1 MNIFLFYRLLLAFLI
16 SDYVL
21 QFDWLFRLRYKKRWG
36 VFVHAG
42 FHLLTTLVL
51 CLPYLHDTWFFVAV
65 VLLQVVHGFFDKIKK
80 QNLWAFL
87 GDQLFHLATLAGL
100 AWLFGGLAPVD
111 WFPAW
116 LDVLWKDDYLV
127 NLLSGLL
134 LSAYMGMI
142 LINFVNKTFR
152 KPFTREV
159 FSDYYR
165 NSYLF
170 GGLVAFSGV
179 ELGFQLS
186 PWFFLAAVAPAAL
199 LVWLARRPTDED
211 GSFKGAYKL
220 DYLWM
225 LLWAAL
231 WGAIVGLKLYP

>member
-1 MNIFLFYRLLLAFLI
+1 MNTFLFYRLLLAFLI
-16 SDYVL
+16 GDYVL
-21 QFDWLFRLRYKKRWG
+21 QFDWLFKLRYEKRWG

-42 FHLLTTLVL
+42 FHLLVTLVL

-80 QNLWAFL
+80 QTLWAFL
-87 GDQLFHLATLAGL
+87 GDQLFHFATLAGL

-111 WFPAW
+111 WLPAW
-116 LDVLWKDDYLV
+116 LDALWKDDYLV

-142 LINFVNKTFR
+142 LVNFINKTFR
-152 KPFTREV
+152 KSFTREV

-170 GGLVAFSGV
+170 GGLLAFSGV

-199 LVWLARRPTDED
+199 LVWLARKPTDSD

-225 LLWAAL
+225 LLWGAL

>member
-1 MNIFLFYRLLLAFLI
+1 VFLFYRLFLAFLI
-16 SDYVL
+16 ADYVL
-21 QFDWLFRLRYKKRWG
+21 QFDWLFRLRYEKRWG

-42 FHLLTTLVL
+42 FHLVVTLLL
-51 CLPYLHDTWFFVAV
+51 CLPYLHHTWFFVAV
-65 VLLQVVHGFFDKIKK
+65 VLLQVAHGFFDKIKK

-87 GDQLFHLATLAGL
+87 GDQAFHIATLAGL
-100 AWLFGGLAPVD
+100 AWLFGGITPAD
-111 WFPAW
+111 WLPPW

-134 LSAYMGMI
+134 LSAYVGMI
-142 LINFVNKTFR
+142 LVNFANRTFR
-152 KPFTREV
+152 RSFTREG

-165 NSYLF
+165 NSFLF
-170 GGLVAFSGV
+170 GGLLAFSGV

-199 LVWLARRPTDED
+199 LTWVARRPNEED
-211 GSFKGAYKL
+211 GSFNGAFKL

-225 LLWAAL
+225 LLWGAL